1 LVRQKQG
8 EAVSQELP
16 FGPIVADGF
25 ANVRRVWTNVRVPF
39 ALAMIPSIVFAL
51 LPVDFYKQGFTG
63 ALLAVATV
71 VVLVPLSFAM
81 TGLVYW
87 LAANEPL
94 PQEIRFRP
102 LVRQWLSMGWRDVV
116 SLTMVFLLLLFY
128 ALLVLFLTLV
138 FAAIIAYGR
147 GHALTMDGM
156 PAIMNELGSVG
167 AGAVL
172 MVALIGALG
181 GVWLYVRVSLSQ
193 VASVYGGEIRVL
205 SVAYLTKGRV
215 LSLLLPLALLG
226 VLYGASYLVAPL
238 IQKPGELTGTPR
250 VLLTIVSTIWTTF
263 LHIPFSAGVFA
274 SIYQRLKPADKGDSD
289 RPDSA
294 LGNGSNDGVFTD

>member
-16 FGPIVADGF
+16 FGAIIADGF

-39 ALAMIPSIVFAL
+39 ALTMIPSIVFAL
-51 LPVDFYKQGFTG
+51 LPVDFYKQGLTG
-63 ALLAVATV
+63 ALVFWGTLIVMLPLG
-71 VVLVPLSFAM
+71 LVM
-81 TGLVYW
+81 TGLVYG
-87 LAANEPL
+87 LASTEFS
-94 PQEIRFRP
+94 PQEVRFRLFAP
-102 LVRQWLSMGWRDVV
+102 QWLSMGWRHLI
-116 SLTMVFLLLLFY
+116 SFIMVCLLLVFY
-128 ALLVLFLTLV
+128 AVLVLFLTLV